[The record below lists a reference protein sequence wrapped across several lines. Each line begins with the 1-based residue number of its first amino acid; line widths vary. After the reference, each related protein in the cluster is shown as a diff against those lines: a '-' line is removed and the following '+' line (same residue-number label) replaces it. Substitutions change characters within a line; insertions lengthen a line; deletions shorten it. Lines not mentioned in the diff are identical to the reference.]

1 MNTKSSIGLAGLG
14 VIGAGTA
21 VAYLFR
27 KTIFEKALAL
37 PPAHYKVAVQRNVR
51 LPMPDG
57 VHLASDLYLPH
68 SKRPLPTVLLRTPY
82 GRSGT
87 MGLPMVFI
95 SQRFAERGYN
105 VVCQDVRGR
114 FDSEGEFEPFV
125 HEQADGGATVRWI
138 VAQPWADGQVGMWG
152 PSYLGYVQWAAAA
165 ADGAVRAL
173 APLVTQSNMV
183 DLADNGAALD
193 TILRWVFITEV
204 MTESKT
210 ISLGR
215 LRKILQPAVQDHY
228 LADGFMHLPI
238 STADE
243 VVLEKKVPFFRTW
256 VKHFGKENDPYFAQV
271 DLKPTVTQVDAPVHF
286 MGGWYDIFLPGLL
299 DDFMRLQTMG
309 KRPYLTIGPWHHFS
323 FGKQLQTIGDTLVWF
338 DAHLK
343 DKKDDLRPNPV
354 QVYVMGADEWR
365 SFDHWPPPARTEK
378 FYLLRDET
386 GDGRL
391 TRQSPPA
398 ANPPDHYRYDPADPT
413 PNVAGPLLSK
423 AAGAA
428 DNRAL
433 ESRPDVLTFT
443 TQPLFRDLDVIGPVR
458 LRLYGQSSLPY
469 TDFFGRLCDVQPDG
483 RSLNICDGLLRVE
496 PGCGQRQPD
505 GSLCL
510 EIDLSATAHR
520 FLVGHRIRLQVSSGA
535 HPRVSR
541 NLGTGEP
548 VLTSTRMVSAD
559 QTIFHDAA
567 HPSALELPVSLD

>member
-27 KTIFEKALAL
+27 KTIFEKALDL
-37 PPAHYKVAVQRNVR
+37 PPAHYKVSVQSNVR
-51 LPMPDG
+51 LAMPDG
-57 VHLASDLYLPH
+57 VHLASDLYLPQ

-82 GRSGT
+82 GRAGA

-114 FDSEGEFEPFV
+114 FGSEGEFEPFV
-125 HEQADGGATVRWI
+125 HEQQDGGATVRWI
-138 VAQPWADGQVGMWG
+138 VGQPWADGQVGMWG

-193 TILRWVFITEV
+193 TILRWVFITDV
-204 MTESKT
+204 MTEGKT
-210 ISLGR
+210 ITLGR
-215 LRKILQPAVQDHY
+215 LRKILQPAVQDQY

-243 VVLEKKVPFFRTW
+243 VVLKKKVPFFRTW
-256 VKHFGKENDPYFAQV
+256 VEHFGKENDPYFAQV
-271 DLKPTVTQVDAPVHF
+271 DLKPAVTQVDAPVHF

-299 DDFMRLQTMG
+299 DDFMRLQNSG

-323 FGKQLQTIGDTLVWF
+323 FGKQLQTIGDTLAWF

-343 DKKDDLRPNPV
+343 DNKDGLRPNPV
-354 QVYVMGADEWR
+354 QVFVMGADEWR

-391 TRQSPPA
+391 TRQSPPP

-413 PNVAGPLLSK
+413 PNAGGPLLSQ
-423 AAGAA
+423 AAGAV

-443 TQPLFRDLDVIGPVR
+443 TQPLFRDLEVIGPVR
-458 LRLYGQSSLPY
+458 LRVYVQSSTPY

-496 PGCGQRQPD
+496 PGCGERQPD

-535 HPRVSR
+535 HPRISR